1 MNGSGRHEAWAD
13 DTNGLDDADESVY
26 NDATRSYNTSSDA
39 GWSERLEV
47 ERGAARYRLNKD
59 HGFIGYIVRTTS
71 CHIAPMLVVKP
82 LP

>member
-1 MNGSGRHEAWAD
+1 MNGRGRHEAWAD

-47 ERGAARYRLNKD
+47 ERGAARYRLDKD
-59 HGFIGYIVRTTS
+59 HGFIGYIVR
-71 CHIAPMLVVKP
+71 HISWCLALMFGPQP